1 MSQTSAILPSV
12 ANSGD
17 ITSIDTSQ
25 PQTTQTTSG
34 ASKFGQIL
42 GKIATTAA
50 TTAANIA
57 APGLGGLLG
66 GKITSGLLNMNNN
79 PIQYLQLQQQMLA
92 EARAY
97 ETVSTVL
104 KAKHDSAMAA
114 IRNMRSS

>member
-1 MSQTSAILPSV
+1 MSQTSAIPALD

-17 ITSIDTSQ
+17 VTTVDNSQ
-25 PQTTQTTSG
+25 PPTTGG

-57 APGLGGLLG
+57 APGLGGVLG
-66 GKITSGLLNMNNN
+66 SKISSGLLNNN
-79 PIQYLQLQQQMLA
+79 PIQYLVMQQQMLA

>member
-1 MSQTSAILPSV
+1 MSQTSAILPSGI
-12 ANSGD
+12 STGD
-17 ITSIDTSQ
+17 VTSVDPSQ
-25 PQTTQTTSG
+25 PQTTSG

-66 GKITSGLLNMNNN
+66 SKISSGLLNNN

-104 KAKHDSAMAA
+104 KAKHDSAMSA

>member
-1 MSQTSAILPSV
+1 MSQTSAIPPWG

-17 ITSIDTSQ
+17 VPSIDNPQ
-25 PQTTQTTSG
+25 PQTNGG

-66 GKITSGLLNMNNN
+66 SKISSGLLNNN
-79 PIQYLQLQQQMLA
+79 PIQYLELQQQMLA

>member
-1 MSQTSAILPSV
+1 MSQTSTILPSG
-12 ANSGD
+12 ASTGD
-17 ITSIDTSQ
+17 VTSVDPSQ
-25 PQTTQTTSG
+25 PQTTGG

-42 GKIATTAA
+42 GRIATTAA

-66 GKITSGLLNMNNN
+66 SKISSGLLNNN